1 MLAVMQLAYGFA
13 TSANNSTVTNFFTD
27 VLGFSG
33 PQFGYMTAIRE
44 LGGLLLILLMAL
56 LYRVSLQWLTAGAM
70 LVMGIGFALYTVAA
84 DFASLIPWVLLGS
97 FGMHTVLQTQY
108 SLGMSLTSQELSL
121 IHISEPTRP
130 Y

>member
-1 MLAVMQLAYGFA
+1 MTNRLRRSWNVPAGRGFIMLAVMQLAYGFA

-70 LVMGIGFALYTVAA
+70 LIMGIGFALYTVAA
-84 DFASLIPWVLLGS
+84 DFASLIPRFCSVVSVCIPFCKPSIPW
-97 FGMHTVLQTQY
+97 
-108 SLGMSLTSQELSL
+108 E
-121 IHISEPTRP
+121 
-130 Y
+130 